1 MLVFKKE
8 SSTHGLEM
16 QKRIHRI
23 YQQLSPF
30 FRICRK
36 RRFWVTIA
44 LFGAGFLVTVGPL
57 NVVFD
62 QGFLLQQLEADHCCA
77 IALFLTLYTILTIL
91 GIPGMVLTVAGGLA
105 FGVVEGTIWSVL
117 GATLGAL
124 GAFCTARYL
133 LRDLAETKFGE
144 YHLLGYL
151 KKAVTQNPFP
161 FVLTLR
167 LVPITPFNL
176 INFLFGLTP
185 IHWFPY
191 TLGTLIGIVPGTFA
205 YTWLGVSGM
214 DALQGRDRASFF
226 LALTFLALLSGI
238 PLCFRK
244 KS

>member
-1 MLVFKKE
+1 MRKK
-8 SSTHGLEM
+8 
-16 QKRIHRI
+16 IHRI

-36 RRFWVTIA
+36 PRFWVTIA
-44 LFGAGFLVTVGPL
+44 LFLASFLVTVGPL
-57 NVVFD
+57 NVLFD
-62 QGFLLQQLEADHCCA
+62 QGFILQQLEAYQCCA
-77 IALFLTLYTILTIL
+77 VALFLTLYTILTIL
-91 GIPGMVLTVAGGLA
+91 GIPGLVLTVAGGLA
-105 FGVVEGTIWSVL
+105 FGLVWGTIWSVL

-124 GAFCTARYL
+124 GAFWTARYL
-133 LRDLAETKFGE
+133 LRELAEAKLGE

-151 KKAVTQNPFP
+151 KKAVQQNPLR

-167 LVPITPFNL
+167 FVPITPFNL

-191 TLGTLIGIVPGTFA
+191 TLGTLIGILPGTFA

-226 LALTFLALLSGI
+226 LALTLLALLSAI
-238 PLCFRK
+238 PLCLRK
-244 KS
+244 KSSSS